1 MHPIEI
7 QRQIDEQRKNMPFD
21 DDDLDEVPERP
32 IEKVIKE
39 VVETI
44 NNQP

>member
-1 MHPIEI
+1 MHPLDI

-32 IEKVIKE
+32 IDKVKE
-39 VVETI
+39 IIENI